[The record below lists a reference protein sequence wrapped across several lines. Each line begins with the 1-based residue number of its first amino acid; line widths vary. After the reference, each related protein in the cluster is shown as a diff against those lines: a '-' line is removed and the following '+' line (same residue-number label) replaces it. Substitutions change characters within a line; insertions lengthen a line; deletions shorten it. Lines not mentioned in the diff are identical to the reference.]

1 MRGDTTPRRAAGGG
15 CHVSCRTLSVVALLL
30 MLVSAGCVSEE
41 DRVYP
46 TKLSSIEAREALGEL
61 TRSTNFAEVISRQPL
76 PPRRKSEE
84 TAPRERTFPFVVEVV
99 NGRKKVRLDIVK
111 FLELAQ
117 ANDITFLAYKESL
130 ASAEESLRATLRS
143 YRPVFGGT
151 VSASYD
157 FKNDSES
164 QGVNFSLSQ
173 KLPWNGS
180 LKLATSAD
188 RSHYSSPPDRESMSL
203 STMLSLSLDIYLRP
217 GGYAEWRESIIQAE
231 RNWVYSQRQFRRNR
245 ENYLINMVQL
255 YYDTINARKSLESQN
270 ERLKKAQDAYDLVR
284 FEYNRGRRTLTD
296 VNVAEENLIDA
307 RQAIIDAKEN
317 YAELL
322 DDLKLKLG
330 IPQEYDIELVD
341 EPLSVKPIGEIDMDE
356 VIRKALANNPDYQTQ
371 RDRYEDRRRNFL
383 LSLYR
388 LRNVPHVNLSYSF
401 PLVDESSEGYEEH
414 NTDWSASI
422 LWSYNLDQ
430 ESRKKQYR
438 SLLQSW
444 TIYVRDFKRQ
454 QESNVKE
461 IRRRVRQLLNAR
473 RTLENAMRS
482 YEAAVRKK
490 EGAELEFDLGK
501 IDSREMNDA
510 INRVQSATDALNRAR
525 VSYKL
530 AYLRFLSMLGELKID
545 EEGEW
550 LK

>member
-1 MRGDTTPRRAAGGG
+1 
-15 CHVSCRTLSVVALLL
+15 

-151 VSASYD
+151 VSASYN

-388 LRNVPHVNLSYSF
+388 LRNVPHVNLPIPYPSWTRAPRATRSTT
-401 PLVDESSEGYEEH
+401 PTGPPPSSGPTTSTRKAERNSTARSSRAGPS
-414 NTDWSASI
+414 TSATSSASRRAT
-422 LWSYNLDQ
+422 
-430 ESRKKQYR
+430 SRKYAAACANSSTPGGR
-438 SLLQSW
+438 SK
-444 TIYVRDFKRQ
+444 TPCGPTKPRY
-454 QESNVKE
+454 E
-461 IRRRVRQLLNAR
+461 RRRAPNWSSTSER
-473 RTLENAMRS
+473 
-482 YEAAVRKK
+482 
-490 EGAELEFDLGK
+490 
-501 IDSREMNDA
+501 
-510 INRVQSATDALNRAR
+510 
-525 VSYKL
+525 
-530 AYLRFLSMLGELKID
+530 
-545 EEGEW
+545 
-550 LK
+550 